1 MEVYINVNIN
11 QERSIALAQ
20 FQPHSTHQSELEHLG
35 EPSVHVLCV
44 WLVQPLIWDVVHG
57 LSEIVHDLLRGP
69 SLALGGEGRGG
80 EGRGGEGRGGEG
92 RGGEGGGRGRGRG
105 GEGKGEEGEGEGR
118 GMEAE
123 HSSNCYK
130 SCSGH
135 MNHPTSSGMSNR
147 QRAATRPRAPMVT
160 RMWGAVRRCSW
171 MMVSVS
177 STAKR
182 PPATNAMCLHGR
194 CDMIANT

>member
-1 MEVYINVNIN
+1 MYINVNIN
-11 QERSIALAQ
+11 QERLIALAQ

-57 LSEIVHDLLRGP
+57 VSEIVHDLLRGP
-69 SLALGGEGRGG
+69 SLALGGGGKG
-80 EGRGGEGRGGEG
+80 EGEGE
-92 RGGEGGGRGRGRG
+92 GGEGGGR
-105 GEGKGEEGEGEGR
+105 
-118 GMEAE
+118 EAE

-135 MNHPTSSGMSNR
+135 TYHPTSSGMSSR